1 MSQSRLA
8 IIPSRAVA
16 DASLTATQ
24 LRVLCAIGS
33 YTGKEQSA
41 YPKQSTIAELLGIS
55 RETVN
60 RAIKVL
66 KKAGYVEVEAQ
77 FKNAGGGQSASLY
90 YVRLDPCDDTI
101 TGGVT
106 CDSSVTGGV
115 IPTVT
120 GGVTPA
126 ITPRTIQLNDTS
138 SDEEVVTPKPVD
150 QISLAYDSFK
160 ATAER
165 LKAQSGAVVWPI
177 PRKLSPKRRGALKAR
192 IDEYGSDAWGEVLR
206 NAANS
211 DFLCGRS
218 TNWAADFDFLISP
231 SGFLKTLEGK
241 YDNRTSPNT
250 ATSQRFAGPSN
261 GASGQ
266 SSNPALRVLSR
277 IQEASRGGDHD
288 SGVLFD
294 GEGDV
299 IEHERVAPARFG

>member
-16 DASLTATQ
+16 DATLTATQ

-138 SDEEVVTPKPVD
+138 SDEEVLEREPAPPPKKKKRTSGQTQIPTDWKPTASDIEYARKQNLTD
-150 QISLAYDSFK
+150 QEIQNEADRFYRHHRAKGSRWKNWHL
-160 ATAER
+160 
-165 LKAQSGAVVWPI
+165 VWTNW
-177 PRKLSPKRRGALKAR
+177 LQ
-192 IDEYGSDAWGEVLR
+192 
-206 NAANS
+206 S
-211 DFLCGRS
+211 DFGPIKR
-218 TNWAADFDFLISP
+218 
-231 SGFLKTLEGK
+231 K
-241 YDNRTSPNT
+241 
-250 ATSQRFAGPSN
+250 QRD
-261 GASGQ
+261 ASGD
-266 SSNPALRVLSR
+266 SGS
-277 IQEASRGGDHD
+277 ASRGKPEASTFQAAAARMRRELQSCGQQVPAERGMDPRDEAPGHD
-288 SGVLFD
+288 QAELGF
-294 GEGDV
+294 V
-299 IEHERVAPARFG
+299 INQ